1 MYSILLI
8 EIKFNFILQSG
19 TIHNMKNT
27 LSTLKFIAQSVVVG
41 LAIGFLIVYFK
52 PQLTKTK
59 VTNVSNENQSAPF
72 SYASAVNKIAPSVV
86 SIYAQTEM
94 VKTFRVAP
102 ELAKFT
108 GSSTLIKRPVT
119 QQYLGSGVIMSAD
132 GYIVTND
139 HVIKG
144 ATQIIISLWDNTLLE
159 AKLIGSDSVTDL
171 AVLKVEAINLTTAT
185 FADSDKTQTGDI
197 VMAVG
202 NPYGLSQ
209 SVSLGIVS
217 AKGRSGLDVS
227 TVENFIQT
235 DAAINSGNSGGALI
249 NANGNVVGI
258 STATFNEE
266 GAQGI
271 NFAIPSNAT
280 KIITQ
285 KLLKNGKIFRGWLG
299 IYLYTPQLY
308 YRSRTPEPKQG
319 VMVYLVYK
327 DYPANLSGINHN
339 DIITHINDIAI
350 VDQYHY
356 KEIIAQSSP
365 GETLEIIGISA
376 DGKPFNKKV
385 KTVDRPEQLRD

>member
-1 MYSILLI
+1 
-8 EIKFNFILQSG
+8 
-19 TIHNMKNT
+19 MKNT
-27 LSTLKFIAQSVVVG
+27 LSTLKFIAQSIIVG
-41 LAIGFLIVYFK
+41 LAIGFLIFYFK
-52 PQLTKTK
+52 PQFAKNTI
-59 VTNVSNENQSAPF
+59 TNTPNNNQSAPF
-72 SYASAVNKIAPSVV
+72 SYASAVNKISPSVV

-102 ELAKFT
+102 ELGKFM

-119 QQYLGSGVIMSAD
+119 QQYLGSGVIMSDD

-144 ATQIIISLWDNTLLE
+144 ATQIIVSLWDNTLLE
-159 AKLIGSDSVTDL
+159 AKLIGSDKVTDL
-171 AVLKVEAINLTTAT
+171 AVLKVEAINLITAT
-185 FADSDKTQTGDI
+185 FADSDNTQTGDI

-217 AKGRSGLDVS
+217 AKGRSGLSVS

-235 DAAINSGNSGGALI
+235 DAAINNGNSGGALI
-249 NANGNVVGI
+249 NAEGDVVGI
-258 STATFNEE
+258 STATFNQE

-280 KIITQ
+280 RLITQ
-285 KLLKNGKIFRGWLG
+285 KLLENGKIFRGWLG
-299 IYLYTPQLY
+299 IYLYTPQFY
-308 YRSRTPEPKQG
+308 YRQRTPEPESG
-319 VMVYLVYK
+319 VTVYLVYR
-327 DYPANLSGINHN
+327 DFPANLAGIKHN
-339 DIITHINDIAI
+339 DVITHINDIAI

-365 GETLEIIGISA
+365 GEVLEIVGIS

-385 KTVDRPEQLRD
+385 ATVERPPLLKFLDE

>member
-1 MYSILLI
+1 M
-8 EIKFNFILQSG
+8 EIKFNYDPQSG
-19 TIHNMKNT
+19 TIHSMKNT
-27 LSTLKFIAQSVVVG
+27 ISTLKFIAQSVVVG

-52 PQLTKTK
+52 PQLTKNI
-59 VTNVSNENQSAPF
+59 VTSTPNDTQPAPF

-86 SIYAQTEM
+86 SIYAQSEV
-94 VKTFRVAP
+94 VKTTRVSP
-102 ELAKFT
+102 ELGKFM
-108 GSSTLIKRPVT
+108 GFSSLVKQPVT
-119 QQYLGSGVIMSAD
+119 QQYLGSGVIMSDD
-132 GYIVTND
+132 GYIVTNY

-159 AKLIGSDSVTDL
+159 ANLIGSDSVTDL

-185 FADSDKTQTGDI
+185 FADSDYTQTGDI

-235 DAAINSGNSGGALI
+235 DAAINNGNSGGALI
-249 NANGNVVGI
+249 NAVGDVVGI
-258 STATFNEE
+258 STATFNQE

-285 KLLKNGKIFRGWLG
+285 QLLKNGKIFRGWLG
-299 IYLYTPQLY
+299 IYLYNPQLF
-308 YRSRTPEPKQG
+308 YRSRTPEPETG
-319 VMVYLVYK
+319 VMVYVVYK
-327 DYPANLSGINHN
+327 DYPANLVGIKHN
-339 DIITHINDIAI
+339 DVITHINDIAI
-350 VDQYHY
+350 EDQYHY
-356 KEIIAQSSP
+356 REIIAQSSP
-365 GETLEIIGISA
+365 GEILEIVGIS

-385 KTVDRPEQLRD
+385 TTVERPPQLN